1 MPENLHWFKWE
12 AYTTWLSGV
21 ALLMVVYYLNPGL
34 YLIAPGSDLSPA
46 AAVLIGFGSLIVGW
60 FVYDLLCDSPLGKTP
75 ALLGLVLFV
84 LVIAACW
91 GYSQI
96 FSGRAAYIHT
106 GALIGT
112 IMVGNVFRI
121 IMPAQRALVA
131 AIEQNR
137 TPDPVLPAKGLLR
150 SRHNN
155 YFTLPV
161 LFIMISNH
169 FPSTYGSQYNWLIL
183 AALGALS
190 VLARHYFNT
199 RHDSN
204 RFAWALPA
212 RGGDDLPGLRHFAEP
227 PEQHAEPD
235 CHHARAG
242 QRRRPG
248 HGDAPRFSEINEV
261 IEQRCTVCHSANP
274 SSPMFSSAPA
284 GVMFDTP
291 EQIRQQAAKIHAQ
304 TVASQIMPLG
314 NITQM
319 TQEERDLLGAWI
331 ARAHRPIEPTPAAR
345 LACGFN
351 DVSLPG
357 KSGAGHTGPSVQGLS
372 RQSITNAPEVSC
384 MNDLNARPA
393 GTTRLPWLQQLLV
406 SLQHV
411 LLMYGGAVAV
421 PLIVGQAAGL
431 SRDEIA
437 FLINADL
444 LVAGIATLVQSLGI
458 GPMGI
463 RMPVM
468 MGASFAA
475 VSSMVVAGMP
485 GSA

>member
-1 MPENLHWFKWE
+1 VDAHLTEWLNLGIRWIHMIVGIAWIGASFYFVWLENNLNRSNPREGLSGDLWAIHGGGIYHLEKYKLAPPQMPENLHWFKWE

-21 ALLMVVYYLNPGL
+21 ALLMVVYYLNPSL
-34 YLIAPGSDLSPA
+34 YLVLPGSDLSPA
-46 AAVLIGFGSLIVGW
+46 AAVAIGFGSLIVGW

-121 IMPAQRALVA
+121 IMPAQRALVR
-131 AIEQNR
+131 AIESNT
-137 TPDPVLPAKGLLR
+137 TPDPTLPAKGLLR

-190 VLARHYFNT
+190 VLVRHYFNT

-212 RGGDDLPGLRHFAEP
+212 AAVGMICLAFVLSPNRQPVPQNLAPTT
-227 PEQHAEPD
+227 PEQASVGEQQEGTATHSA
-235 CHHARAG
+235 
-242 QRRRPG
+242 
-248 HGDAPRFSEINEV
+248 FNKVSSV
-261 IEQRCTVCHSANP
+261 IEERCTVCHSAKP
-274 SSPMFSSAPA
+274 TSPLFSAAPA

-291 EQIRQQAAKIHAQ
+291 EQIQQMAAKIHAQ

-319 TQEERDLLGAWI
+319 TQEERDLLASWIEQGA
-331 ARAHRPIEPTPAAR
+331 
-345 LACGFN
+345 
-351 DVSLPG
+351 
-357 KSGAGHTGPSVQGLS
+357 Q
-372 RQSITNAPEVSC
+372 
-384 MNDLNARPA
+384 
-393 GTTRLPWLQQLLV
+393 
-406 SLQHV
+406 
-411 LLMYGGAVAV
+411 
-421 PLIVGQAAGL
+421 
-431 SRDEIA
+431 
-437 FLINADL
+437 IN
-444 LVAGIATLVQSLGI
+444 
-458 GPMGI
+458 
-463 RMPVM
+463 
-468 MGASFAA
+468 
-475 VSSMVVAGMP
+475 
-485 GSA
+485 

>member
-1 MPENLHWFKWE
+1 MDAHLTEWLNLGIRWIHMIVGVAWIGASFYFVWLENNLNRSNPREGLSGDLWAIHGGGIYHLEKYKLAPPQMPENLHWFKWE

-21 ALLMVVYYLNPGL
+21 ALLMVVYYLNPSL
-34 YLIAPGSDLSPA
+34 YLVLPGSELSPA
-46 AAVLIGFGSLIVGW
+46 AAVAIGFGSLIVGW
-60 FVYDLLCDSPLGKTP
+60 FIYDLLCDSPLGKKP

-137 TPDPVLPAKGLLR
+137 TPDPLLPAKGLLR

-190 VLARHYFNT
+190 VLVRHYFNT
-199 RHDSN
+199 RHDSH
-204 RFAWALPA
+204 RFAWTLPA
-212 RGGDDLPGLRHFAEP
+212 AAVGMVCLAFVLSPNRQPAPQNLAPAT
-227 PEQHAEPD
+227 PEQASVSAQQSGASNSD
-235 CHHARAG
+235 
-242 QRRRPG
+242 
-248 HGDAPRFSEINEV
+248 FSRVSSV
-261 IEQRCTVCHSANP
+261 IEERCTVCHSANP
-274 SSPMFSSAPA
+274 TSPLFSAAPA

-291 EQIRQQAAKIHAQ
+291 EQIKMMAAKIHAQ
-304 TVASQIMPLG
+304 TIASQIMPLG

-319 TQEERDLLGAWI
+319 TQEERDLLASWIEQGA
-331 ARAHRPIEPTPAAR
+331 
-345 LACGFN
+345 
-351 DVSLPG
+351 
-357 KSGAGHTGPSVQGLS
+357 Q
-372 RQSITNAPEVSC
+372 
-384 MNDLNARPA
+384 
-393 GTTRLPWLQQLLV
+393 
-406 SLQHV
+406 
-411 LLMYGGAVAV
+411 
-421 PLIVGQAAGL
+421 
-431 SRDEIA
+431 
-437 FLINADL
+437 IN
-444 LVAGIATLVQSLGI
+444 
-458 GPMGI
+458 
-463 RMPVM
+463 
-468 MGASFAA
+468 
-475 VSSMVVAGMP
+475 
-485 GSA
+485 

>member
-1 MPENLHWFKWE
+1 MDAHLTEWLNLGIRWIHMIVGIAWIGASFYFVWLENNLNRSNPREGLSGDLWAIHGGGIYHLEKYKLAPPQMPENLHWFKWE

-34 YLIAPGSDLSPA
+34 YLALPGSDLSPA
-46 AAVLIGFGSLIVGW
+46 AAVAIGFGSLIVGW

-121 IMPAQRALVA
+121 IMPAQRALVK
-131 AIEQNR
+131 AIEESR
-137 TPDPVLPAKGLLR
+137 TPDPILPAKGLLR

-190 VLARHYFNT
+190 VLVRHYFNT

-212 RGGDDLPGLRHFAEP
+212 AAVGMICLAFVLSPNRQPVPQNLAPTT
-227 PEQHAEPD
+227 PEQASVGEQQEGTATHSA
-235 CHHARAG
+235 
-242 QRRRPG
+242 
-248 HGDAPRFSEINEV
+248 FNKVSSV
-261 IEQRCTVCHSANP
+261 IEERCTVCHSAKP
-274 SSPMFSSAPA
+274 TSPLFSAAPA

-291 EQIRQQAAKIHAQ
+291 EQIQQMAAKIHAQ

-319 TQEERDLLGAWI
+319 TQEERDLLASWIEQGA
-331 ARAHRPIEPTPAAR
+331 
-345 LACGFN
+345 
-351 DVSLPG
+351 
-357 KSGAGHTGPSVQGLS
+357 Q
-372 RQSITNAPEVSC
+372 
-384 MNDLNARPA
+384 
-393 GTTRLPWLQQLLV
+393 
-406 SLQHV
+406 
-411 LLMYGGAVAV
+411 
-421 PLIVGQAAGL
+421 
-431 SRDEIA
+431 
-437 FLINADL
+437 IN
-444 LVAGIATLVQSLGI
+444 
-458 GPMGI
+458 
-463 RMPVM
+463 
-468 MGASFAA
+468 
-475 VSSMVVAGMP
+475 
-485 GSA
+485 

>member
-1 MPENLHWFKWE
+1 VDAHLTEWLNLGIRWIHMIVGIAWIGASFYFVWLENNLNRANPREGLSGDLWAIHGGGIYHLEKYKLAPPQMPENLHWFKWE

-21 ALLMVVYYLNPGL
+21 ALLMVVYYLNPSL
-34 YLIAPGSDLSPA
+34 YLVLPGSDLSPA
-46 AAVLIGFGSLIVGW
+46 AAVAIGFGSLIVGW

-84 LVIAACW
+84 LVIATCW

-121 IMPAQRALVA
+121 IMPAQRALVK
-131 AIEQNR
+131 AIEESR
-137 TPDPVLPAKGLLR
+137 TPDPILPAKGLLR

-190 VLARHYFNT
+190 VLVRHYFNT

-212 RGGDDLPGLRHFAEP
+212 AAIGMVCLAFVLSPNRQPVPQNLAPAT
-227 PEQHAEPD
+227 PEQASI
-235 CHHARAG
+235 
-242 QRRRPG
+242 
-248 HGDAPRFSEINEV
+248 SEQKSGATDHNEFNKVSSV
-261 IEQRCTVCHSANP
+261 IEERCTVCHSATP
-274 SSPMFSSAPA
+274 TSPLFSAAPA

-291 EQIRQQAAKIHAQ
+291 EQIQQMAAKIHAQ
-304 TVASQIMPLG
+304 SVASQIMPLG

-319 TQEERDLLGAWI
+319 TQEERDLLASWIEQGA
-331 ARAHRPIEPTPAAR
+331 
-345 LACGFN
+345 
-351 DVSLPG
+351 
-357 KSGAGHTGPSVQGLS
+357 Q
-372 RQSITNAPEVSC
+372 
-384 MNDLNARPA
+384 
-393 GTTRLPWLQQLLV
+393 
-406 SLQHV
+406 
-411 LLMYGGAVAV
+411 
-421 PLIVGQAAGL
+421 
-431 SRDEIA
+431 
-437 FLINADL
+437 IN
-444 LVAGIATLVQSLGI
+444 
-458 GPMGI
+458 
-463 RMPVM
+463 
-468 MGASFAA
+468 
-475 VSSMVVAGMP
+475 
-485 GSA
+485 